1 MDSDP
6 IYLLHQSAQYKTA
19 ARVQMENALESRRLS
34 TEYRARAEALYPSL
48 SLKEQKEF
56 DETLAILTKE
66 YTYGNEPI

>member
-34 TEYRARAEALYPSL
+34 TEYRARAETLYPSL

-56 DETLAILTKE
+56 DETLSLLTKE
-66 YTYGNEPI
+66 YNYGNEPI

>member
-34 TEYRARAEALYPSL
+34 KEYRARAEALYPSL
-48 SLKEQKEF
+48 SLKEQKKF

-66 YTYGNEPI
+66 YNYGNEPI

>member
-34 TEYRARAEALYPSL
+34 TEYRARAETLYPSL

-56 DETLAILTKE
+56 DEALSLLTKE
-66 YTYGNEPI
+66 YNYGNEPI